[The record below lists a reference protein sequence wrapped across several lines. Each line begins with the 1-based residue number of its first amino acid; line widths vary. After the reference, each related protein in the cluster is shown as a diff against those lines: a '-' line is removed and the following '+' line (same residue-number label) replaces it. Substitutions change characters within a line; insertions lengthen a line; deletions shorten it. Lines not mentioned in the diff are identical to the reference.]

1 MKSRKIRPLVGK
13 IAFETAR
20 GGYFGEPR
28 IRLLEAIGVHG
39 SLSRAAKDVPL
50 SYKAAWD
57 ALDAMNNLS
66 EAPLVVRTTGGR
78 HGGGT
83 QLTDHGREIIALYR
97 AMESSQQDI
106 LNQLAVTPAG
116 SSQAADQ
123 PDSLRTLIRRMS
135 VRTSARN
142 QFVGTVAALEDAGG
156 MVDVRLALAGGDAI
170 VAAITPASVENM
182 GLAVGSE
189 AYALVKAPW
198 VLVSPRPQR
207 RSAARN
213 VLAGTITD
221 MQPPGAASTQ
231 VSLTTPNGRIVV
243 ASMANTLV
251 AQHGLCTGHAAFAS
265 FSTESV
271 ILATFD

>member
-1 MKSRKIRPLVGK
+1 MKARKIRPLVGK

-170 VAAITPASVENM
+170 VASITPASVENM

>member
-1 MKSRKIRPLVGK
+1 
-13 IAFETAR
+13 
-20 GGYFGEPR
+20 
-28 IRLLEAIGVHG
+28 
-39 SLSRAAKDVPL
+39 
-50 SYKAAWD
+50 
-57 ALDAMNNLS
+57 
-66 EAPLVVRTTGGR
+66 
-78 HGGGT
+78 
-83 QLTDHGREIIALYR
+83 
-97 AMESSQQDI
+97 
-106 LNQLAVTPAG
+106 
-116 SSQAADQ
+116 
-123 PDSLRTLIRRMS
+123 
-135 VRTSARN
+135 
-142 QFVGTVAALEDAGG
+142 